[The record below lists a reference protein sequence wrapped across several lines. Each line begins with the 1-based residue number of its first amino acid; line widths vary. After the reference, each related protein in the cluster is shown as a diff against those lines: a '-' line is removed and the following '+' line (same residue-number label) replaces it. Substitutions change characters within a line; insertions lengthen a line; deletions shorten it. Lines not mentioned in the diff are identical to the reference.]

1 MKQIEVVAA
10 IIHDDEGRI
19 FATQRGYGDY
29 KAAGKRGQS
38 DACVSG
44 VMWRVEA
51 GHAVPGTVLAKKC
64 IRQLVLGGFFVPLSQ
79 ITKTYKV
86 TF

>member
-38 DACVSG
+38 DACISYAE
-44 VMWRVEA
+44 RERSR
-51 GHAVPGTVLAKKC
+51 PK
-64 IRQLVLGGFFVPLSQ
+64 FNLSN
-79 ITKTYKV
+79 K
-86 TF
+86 